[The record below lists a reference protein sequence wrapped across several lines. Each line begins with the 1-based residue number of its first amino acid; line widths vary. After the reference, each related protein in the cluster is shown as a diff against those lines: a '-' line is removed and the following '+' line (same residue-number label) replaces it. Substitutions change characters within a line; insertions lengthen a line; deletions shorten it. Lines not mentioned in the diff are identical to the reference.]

1 MNLLYS
7 FFQLYLFSFFYLLIN
22 AEEEYYEEN
31 NFRKDYNYEEYI
43 SLLNWA
49 KKYNLNISDRIKLT
63 ILDEEKE
70 YIAINNITKGE
81 IIFDI
86 PPNITLDINSFNN
99 FFPSNDILK
108 KYEQYS
114 NIGKNS
120 PEMLNDISYID
131 QSFMAFLFYKI
142 NKSLEYNKTN
152 SELNN
157 FYENYKPLFFILSD
171 ENLRHL
177 PTSFTNEQTNTFKNT
192 SFYSFFNL
200 MNQYLMSE
208 INILQKKIFK
218 EEIKDINNYFKYR
231 FLLLQK
237 TLNISNTTTLVPFI
251 DFIKQEFNTK
261 NVNCKLV
268 VNKGHI
274 KIKAIKNITKGELL
288 ILKPK
293 IITNQ
298 YSFYFYGKTYKELI
312 NYTPSFIIPIII
324 PDILADEGIE
334 ISINEDE
341 EENKLDLVWDKFYDI
356 VLPTYQQVLTTLKK
370 DDSKISCYKLFL
382 KYLILIRDTIE
393 RSESDKLEEIFD
405 EQRDIKNIER
415 IFRGEI
421 LFLNKKIHE
430 LKNAIKY
437 EQKEKDKDKKKFT
450 NNDMIKDL

>member
-1 MNLLYS
+1 MNLFHNLL
-7 FFQLYLFSFFYLLIN
+7 FLYLFSILYFGIN
-22 AEEEYYEEN
+22 TNEKENVDDKEEDNILEEYY
-31 NFRKDYNYEEYI
+31 

-49 KKYNLNISDRIKLT
+49 KNNSLNITNKIKL
-63 ILDEEKE
+63 EEKE
-70 YIAINNITKGE
+70 EEMKYKAIKDISKGE
-81 IIFDI
+81 ILLDI
-86 PPNITLDINSFNN
+86 PFNITLNIKKFYDY
-99 FFPSNDILK
+99 FPSENLK
-108 KYEQYS
+108 GKYEKYVK
-114 NIGKNS
+114 IGKKSNK
-120 PEMLNDISYID
+120 MLNDISNID
-131 QSFMAFLFYKI
+131 KSFMAFLFYKI

-157 FYENYKPLFFILSD
+157 FYEYYKPLFFILSD

-298 YSFYFYGKTYKELI
+298 YSFYFYGKTYEELI
-312 NYTPSFIIPIII
+312 KYTPSFIIPIII

-415 IFRGEI
+415 IFYGEI
-421 LFLNKKIHE
+421 LFLNKKIQE

-437 EQKEKDKDKKKFT
+437 EEKEKDKDKKKFT